1 MKNNLYEAAIEI
13 IKVAKIYVL
22 LMAILWAGNV
32 AIAMPE
38 IGIGFLVAATF
49 LNIML
54 NIARKGRVPWK
65 KRQ

>member
-1 MKNNLYEAAIEI
+1 MKNNLYETATEI
-13 IKVAKIYVL
+13 IKVAKIYVV

-32 AIAMPE
+32 AIAFPE
-38 IGIGFLVAATF
+38 IGVGFLVAATF
-49 LNIML
+49 LNIMF